1 VLEAWQGKNEE
12 PAQKALLKRCMLN
25 SLAAKG
31 KYSGE
36 DSTAADEKS
45 QFVENYTY

>member
-12 PAQKALLKRCMLN
+12 PAQKALLKRCTLN